1 MKDIDELSIEFP
13 PDFDARAE
21 YEAEAEAE
29 ARGVLDDVMVS
40 VGGRSFSFCFYT
52 PERIKLEA
60 DLSLSA
66 TGSCLPLVNSV
77 VVKKID
83 RLSIGQAVKYMH
95 IGNYLR
101 FTYSDPTT
109 AG

>member
-21 YEAEAEAE
+21 YEAEA
-29 ARGVLDDVMVS
+29 RGVLDDVMVR

-52 PERIKLEA
+52 PKRIKLEA

-83 RLSIGQAVKYMH
+83 RLSIYQAVKYMH
-95 IGNYLR
+95 SGNYLR
-101 FTYSDPTT
+101 FMYSDSTT